1 MTQFRIRSATSQLLT
16 LALCLLAA
24 AWVHPPQAL
33 ANQQA
38 QVVKIE
44 RLTHNVKR
52 IRFKAANDDFTFQAG
67 QFILLKLPDAYLRAF
82 NKSHGTEHTSVSRP
96 YSFAS
101 APSEAPYF
109 DLIVKHYPAPPGKD
123 VPPGLASTFI
133 HQHLRPSNTV
143 TFSDPVGSLYMPND
157 STDPII
163 LVAGGVGASPF
174 IGLLKHWFDQ
184 GLDRQR
190 EIHFFFGV
198 RSKHD
203 FFLLGDLAD
212 WSRRRKNFK
221 YILALSHPDP
231 ADEWKG
237 ESGYINTVLDRHF
250 PSPLRAD
257 VYLAGAPIMIRETVK
272 VLHTKQVPDTRI
284 HHDPIK
290 VQ

>member
-1 MTQFRIRSATSQLLT
+1 MTLIRSRPGTPLRIS
-16 LALCLLAA
+16 LALCFLAA
-24 AWVHPPQAL
+24 AWAHPPL
-33 ANQQA
+33 ARADHDA

-52 IRFKAANDDFTFQAG
+52 IRFKAASDDFTFQAG
-67 QFILLKLPDAYLRAF
+67 QFILLELPDSYLTAF
-82 NKSHGTEHTSVSRP
+82 NKRHGTEHTNVSRP

-133 HQHLRPSNTV
+133 HQHLRPSDTV
-143 TFSDPVGSLYMPND
+143 TFSDPIGSLYMPND

-184 GLDRQR
+184 GLDRHR
-190 EIHFFFGV
+190 EIYFFFGV
-198 RSKHD
+198 RSKRD

-212 WSRRRKNFK
+212 WSRHRKNFK
-221 YILALSHPDP
+221 YIPALSHPDP
-231 ADEWKG
+231 ADEWEG
-237 ESGYINTVLDRHF
+237 ETGYINAVLDRRF
-250 PSPLRAD
+250 PSPLKAD

-272 VLHTKQVPDTRI
+272 VLNAKQVPDTRI

>member
-1 MTQFRIRSATSQLLT
+1 MTQFRIRSVTSQLVT
-16 LALCLLAA
+16 IAFCLLSA
-24 AWVHPPQAL
+24 AWVHPPQAR
-33 ANQQA
+33 ADQQA

-67 QFILLKLPDAYLRAF
+67 QFILLKLPDSYLRAF

-133 HQHLRPSNTV
+133 HQHLRPSDTV
-143 TFSDPVGSLYMPND
+143 TFSDPIGSLYMPND

-198 RSKHD
+198 RSKRD
-203 FFLLGDLAD
+203 FFLLGALAD

-221 YILALSHPDP
+221 YVLALSHPDP

-237 ESGYINTVLDRHF
+237 ESGYINTVLDRYF

-272 VLHTKQVPDTRI
+272 VLHAKQVPDTRI

>member
-1 MTQFRIRSATSQLLT
+1 MTLIRSRPATPLRIS
-16 LALCLLAA
+16 LALCFLAA
-24 AWVHPPQAL
+24 AWAHPPL
-33 ANQQA
+33 ARADHDA

-52 IRFKAANDDFTFQAG
+52 IRFKAASDDFTFQAG
-67 QFILLKLPDAYLRAF
+67 QFILLELPDSYLKAF
-82 NKSHGTEHTSVSRP
+82 NKRHGTEHTNVSRP

-109 DLIVKHYPAPPGKD
+109 DLIVKHYPAPPDKD

-133 HQHLRPSNTV
+133 HQHLRPSDTV
-143 TFSDPVGSLYMPND
+143 TFSDPIGSLYMPND

-190 EIHFFFGV
+190 EIYFFFGV
-198 RSKHD
+198 RSKRD

-212 WSRRRKNFK
+212 WSRHRKNFK
-221 YILALSHPDP
+221 YIPALSHPDP
-231 ADEWKG
+231 ADEWEG
-237 ESGYINTVLDRHF
+237 ETGYINAVLDRRF
-250 PSPLRAD
+250 PSPLKAD

-272 VLHTKQVPDTRI
+272 VLNAKQVPDTRI

>member
-1 MTQFRIRSATSQLLT
+1 MTLIRSRPATPLRIS
-16 LALCLLAA
+16 LALCFLAA
-24 AWVHPPQAL
+24 AWAHPPL
-33 ANQQA
+33 ARADHDA

-52 IRFKAANDDFTFQAG
+52 IRFKAASDDFTFQAG
-67 QFILLKLPDAYLRAF
+67 QFILLELPDSYLKAF
-82 NKSHGTEHTSVSRP
+82 NKRHGTEHTNVSRP

-109 DLIVKHYPAPPGKD
+109 DLIVKHYPAPPDKD

-133 HQHLRPSNTV
+133 HQHLRPSDTV
-143 TFSDPVGSLYMPND
+143 TFSDPIGSLYMPND

-190 EIHFFFGV
+190 EIYFFFGV
-198 RSKHD
+198 RSKRD

-212 WSRRRKNFK
+212 WSRHRENFK
-221 YILALSHPDP
+221 YIPALSHPDP
-231 ADEWKG
+231 ADEWEG
-237 ESGYINTVLDRHF
+237 ETGYINAVLDRRF
-250 PSPLRAD
+250 PSPLKAD

-272 VLHTKQVPDTRI
+272 VLNAKQVPDTRI

>member
-1 MTQFRIRSATSQLLT
+1 MTLFRIRSVTSQLVT

-33 ANQQA
+33 ADQQA

-67 QFILLKLPDAYLRAF
+67 QFILLELPDSYLRAF

-133 HQHLRPSNTV
+133 HQHLRPSDTV
-143 TFSDPVGSLYMPND
+143 TFSDPIGSLYMPND

-163 LVAGGVGASPF
+163 LVAGGVGASV
-174 IGLLKHWFDQ
+174 G
-184 GLDRQR
+184 
-190 EIHFFFGV
+190 
-198 RSKHD
+198 
-203 FFLLGDLAD
+203 
-212 WSRRRKNFK
+212 
-221 YILALSHPDP
+221 
-231 ADEWKG
+231 
-237 ESGYINTVLDRHF
+237 
-250 PSPLRAD
+250 
-257 VYLAGAPIMIRETVK
+257 
-272 VLHTKQVPDTRI
+272 
-284 HHDPIK
+284 
-290 VQ
+290 